1 VSSSRPHLRR
11 FALVTAAVALLS
23 AVLAV
28 PIMAANQ
35 TVTGSLSYVE
45 RIALSPGAV
54 AVVTIVDITADPNA
68 GAVVGQQRI
77 DGPAGV
83 PIDFSVLVDKSVINS
98 THAYAL
104 FATIEDGTN
113 VWQNRVGEPVI
124 TGGPSSGVDLI
135 LTVLSADPAASIT
148 GTIVPPP
155 NASPGPASVAIAA
168 LIKVGTGTLVAR
180 QVRTVSDPSDL
191 SFSIGYDP
199 ALIDPAATYVVK
211 GGLVDGAKVWQNR
224 EGVTAL
230 EGGTPVGDITLP
242 VTKAPTGVPVVTPA
256 PTAAPTGKPTP
267 KPTAGPTDTPAPT
280 ATPTPTPEPTPEP
293 TPTPTPSDAPSPSP
307 ITGPV
312 TGTLT
317 YREPYNLTGDALAVV
332 VLVKGTATATESSIV
347 LSEVDRDIKKVP
359 YAFSLDISDVKI
371 DPDKTYTV
379 QATIVDGTE
388 AWVTG
393 QGVKVLTKGNPTD
406 VDITLEYRPDLLK
419 ADVTGQITAV
429 GLDLSADAYS
439 MAVLIDAKTGDS
451 LGIDV
456 RTVTDGLPVR
466 FAIPYTI
473 TDIDKSDDYVV
484 TGEVGDQGVTWRNA
498 AGVPVITNGN
508 PTSGVQVVVTEV
520 VAASPSPSPTPSP
533 TATPAPTRV
542 ATPLEPVEAT
552 GTGSGNLLPIIIL
565 IAIVAAVAAFFIARG
580 RGSSDAPPTEPGA
593 SGDGAAEGS
602 AGEAAPAAEDAP
614 PSEPP
619 ADDTSAT

>member
-1 VSSSRPHLRR
+1 MSTSRPGLRR
-11 FALVTAAVALLS
+11 FALVAAAAALLS
-23 AVLAV
+23 AILAV
-28 PIMAANQ
+28 PIVAANQ

-45 RIALSPGAV
+45 RVPLSPEAV
-54 AVVTIVDITADPNA
+54 AIVTIVDITANPDA
-68 GAVVGQQRI
+68 GAIIGQQRI

-83 PIDFSVLVDKSVINS
+83 PIDFSVLVDKNAIDP

-113 VWQNRVGEPVI
+113 VWQSRDGEPVI
-124 TGGPSSGVDLI
+124 TGGPSNGIDLI
-135 LTVLSADPAASIT
+135 LPALNPNPAASIT

-155 NASPGPASVAIAA
+155 NASFGPSSVAIAA

-180 QVRTVSDPSDL
+180 EVRTVSDVSDL
-191 SFSIGYDP
+191 SFSIGFDP

-211 GGLVDGAKVWQNR
+211 GGLVDGPKVWQNR
-224 EGVTAL
+224 DGVTAI
-230 EGGTPVGDITLP
+230 ENGAVVGDIALP
-242 VTKAPTGVPVVTPA
+242 VIKAPTGVPVVTPA

-280 ATPTPTPEPTPEP
+280 ATPEPTPKPTPEP
-293 TPTPTPSDAPSPSP
+293 TPTPTPSDTPSPSP

-312 TGTLT
+312 AGTLT
-317 YREPYNLTGDALAVV
+317 FREPYKLTGDALAVV

-347 LSEVDRDIKKVP
+347 VSEIDRDISKVP
-359 YAFSLDISDVKI
+359 YSFSLDISDVKI
-371 DPDKTYTV
+371 DPAKTYTI
-379 QATIVDGTE
+379 QATIIDGPE

-406 VDITLEYRPDLLK
+406 VDVTLTYRPDLLK

-439 MAVLIDAKTGDS
+439 MAVLIDAETGDS

-473 TDIDKSDDYVV
+473 TAINKNDDYVV
-484 TGEVGDQGVTWRNA
+484 TGEVGDQGMTWRNA

-520 VAASPSPSPTPSP
+520 VTPSPSPSPSPTATPSP
-533 TATPAPTRV
+533 SPV
-542 ATPLEPVEAT
+542 ASPSEPVETT
-552 GTGSGNLLPIIIL
+552 GTSSGNLLAIIIL
-565 IAIVAAVAAFFIARG
+565 LAIVAAVAAFFIARG
-580 RGSSDAPPTEPGA
+580 RKSSDTPPTEPGA
-593 SGDGAAEGS
+593 SEAGMAEAS
-602 AGEAAPAAEDAP
+602 AGEAASDAEDAP

-619 ADDTSAT
+619 ADDTSVT